1 MISKALILQ
10 HVVLI
15 VLMMLT
21 LLPFVFVVNNSF
33 RTNSELYH
41 SFFGLPKNLVDSV
54 KGVHA
59 LWTKQ
64 DSVFRAET
72 EEGDLVEVAPR
83 EALTLFWRTMT
94 KGYRY
99 AWKIISPYLV
109 NSFVVCLSTA
119 FGVVLLSSLSAYI
132 LSRYRFP
139 GNKIIFYFVIGTMM
153 FPGVLTLVPSFL
165 LVKRLGLLDTYW
177 VMILPYVA
185 SGQVFAMFLFK
196 GFFDGLP
203 EDLFESAR
211 LDGAGHLQC
220 YRHIVIPLSK
230 PIFSLVFVINIMG
243 TWNNFLWPFITNTE
257 GKYHVIASGLYV
269 LATSPQAANYCTL
282 FSAYMISSVP
292 LLLLFIFSTR
302 TFIQGVTSGAFKA

>member
-1 MISKALILQ
+1 MSNKHSLVLHTIL
-10 HVVLI
+10 VILT
-15 VLMMLT
+15 LLT
-21 LLPFVFVVNNSF
+21 LLPFFFVVNNSF

-41 SFFGLPKNLVDSV
+41 TFFGLPQNLLNAVRAI
-54 KGVHA
+54 HA
-59 LWTKQ
+59 DLTGK
-64 DSVFRAET
+64 DIIFHAENDAG
-72 EEGDLVEVAPR
+72 EPVQAPPKP
-83 EALTLFWRTMT
+83 AINLYLRTMT

-99 AWKIISPYLV
+99 AWQVISPYLV

-119 FGVVLLSSLSAYI
+119 VGVVLLASLSAYVI
-132 LSRYRFP
+132 SRYRFP
-139 GNKIIFYFVIGTMM
+139 GAKLIFYYIIGTMM
-153 FPGVLTLVPSFL
+153 FPGILTLVPSFL

-185 SGQVFAMFLFK
+185 SGQVFALFLFK

-203 EDLFESAR
+203 EELFESAR

-230 PIFSLVFVINIMG
+230 PIFSLVFIINIMG

-269 LATSPQAANYCTL
+269 LATSPHAANYSTL
-282 FSAYMISSVP
+282 FAAYMISSIP
-292 LLLLFIFSTR
+292 LLLLFVFSTR